1 MMTNKTL
8 NDLTHTQGI
17 VFIAGGGGAPRG
29 LSKPTVER
37 IIG

>member
-8 NDLTHTQGI
+8 NALTHAQGI

-29 LSKPTVER
+29 LSKPPGER